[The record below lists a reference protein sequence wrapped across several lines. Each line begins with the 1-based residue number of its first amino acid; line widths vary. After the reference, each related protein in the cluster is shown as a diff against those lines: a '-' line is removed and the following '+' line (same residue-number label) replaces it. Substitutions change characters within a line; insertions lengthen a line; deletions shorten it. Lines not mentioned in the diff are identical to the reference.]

1 MIYNFPEAVI
11 DVTLLRPC
19 KDFGFVFG
27 FEVKP
32 ADGTP
37 YHSGY
42 LEANDRDTAA
52 QIVLGAYRC
61 NNLAKYRANNY
72 GF

>member
-1 MIYNFPEAVI
+1 MIYNFTEAVI

-19 KDFGFVFG
+19 KDFGFIFG

-32 ADGTP
+32 TDGTP

-42 LEANDRDTAA
+42 LKANDRDTAA
-52 QIVLGAYRC
+52 QIVLGAYRS
-61 NNLAKYRANNY
+61 NNLKKYRANAY

>member
-1 MIYNFPEAVI
+1 MIYNFTEAVI

-27 FEVKP
+27 FEIRP
-32 ADGTP
+32 TDGTP

-42 LEANDRDTAA
+42 IEANDRDSAS
-52 QIVLGAYRC
+52 QIILGAYRN
-61 NNLAKYRANNY
+61 NNLAKYQTNTY
-72 GF
+72 EF

>member
-1 MIYNFPEAVI
+1 MEYKFNDAVI

-19 KDFGFVFG
+19 KDFGFLFG

-32 ADGTP
+32 TDGTP

-42 LEANDRDTAA
+42 IEANHRDDAA
-52 QIVLGAYRC
+52 QIIHAAYKIG
-61 NNLAKYRANNY
+61 NLDKYCRNAY
-72 GF
+72 GL